1 VKKNLVLLG
10 MMAVGKTTLSK
21 NVTKKQELEF
31 IDIGASIEKKNSMTI
46 KEIFKK
52 KGEKFFRM
60 EEEKEVLKS
69 LKKNNCIITLG
80 GGAFMNKT
88 IRENILKNTIS
99 IWLDVD
105 IKTLNKRVQWNKKRP
120 LLKEGNNKKKLTE
133 LYAERKGIYK
143 LANHKIACDKLS
155 KENITEKIIA
165 LYEKY

>member
-10 MMAVGKTTLSK
+10 MMAVGKTTLGK
-21 NVTKKQELEF
+21 IVAKKQELKF
-31 IDIGASIEKKNSMTI
+31 IDIDASIEKKNSMTI

-69 LKKNNCIITLG
+69 LKKNNCVITLG

-105 IKTLNKRVQWNKKRP
+105 IKTLNKRVRWN
-120 LLKEGNNKKKLTE
+120 
-133 LYAERKGIYK
+133 RKDRY
-143 LANHKIACDKLS
+143 
-155 KENITEKIIA
+155 
-165 LYEKY
+165 